1 MKGQQVIVHAFSN
14 KLPGKIISLDY
25 TINNKTEE
33 VIKTKPK
40 KLIKNDIAMVTI
52 KVESKIVLELGKNN
66 RSMGR
71 IALRDGQTT
80 IAAGVVEEFIY

>member
-1 MKGQQVIVHAFSN
+1 MIVHAFSN
-14 KLPGKIISLDY
+14 KVPGKLIFLDY
-25 TINNKTEE
+25 TLNTKTDE

-40 KLIKNDIAMVTI
+40 KLIKNDVAMVTI
-52 KVESKIVLELGKNN
+52 KVETKIVLELGKNN

-80 IAAGVVEEFIY
+80 IAAGIVEEFIY

>member
-1 MKGQQVIVHAFSN
+1 MHAFSN
-14 KLPGKIISLDY
+14 KVPGKIISLDY
-25 TINNKTEE
+25 TLNTKTDE

-40 KLIKNDIAMVTI
+40 KLIKNDVAMVTI
-52 KVESKIVLELGKNN
+52 KVETKIVLELGKNN

-80 IAAGVVEEFIY
+80 IAAGIVEQFVY